1 MKRDVAANQE
11 ICYNPAM
18 QGDAPAPLR
27 RVEALA
33 YIVERI
39 SRSGIAPSYGEI
51 GRAMR
56 PAVHRSRAAQFVEQ
70 LVREGY
76 LERSPASRR
85 GIAIRDVVRCR
96 SAIEQALGLLGYKH
110 APPLGVLQV
119 TPSTF
124 GYLPK
129 IPPFEHIPD
138 ID

>member
-1 MKRDVAANQE
+1 
-11 ICYNPAM
+11 
-18 QGDAPAPLR
+18 
-27 RVEALA
+27 VEALA

-96 SAIEQALGLLGYKH
+96 LTIEHALGLLGYKH
-110 APPLGVLQV
+110 AAPLGDLMQA
-119 TPSTF
+119 PSTF
-124 GYLPK
+124 GQLPS
-129 IPPFEHIPD
+129 IPPFEYIPD
-138 ID
+138 VD